1 MRTFEYIEK
10 HYPDQYL
17 KIKITLDQENY
28 DLWKT
33 ILDDDEIKDEFK
45 DYEIKY
51 KGKLILDILADPLP
65 EKIEELEEEKII
77 PMLYFVHK
85 EDVNNLGD
93 YEENDEFQN
102 STGDAPEDIGFRE
115 ITNGP
120 TSEIEWHDEVIS
132 MKNSWA

>member
-1 MRTFEYIEK
+1 MRTFEYTEK
-10 HYPDQYL
+10 YYPDQYL

-28 DLWKT
+28 DHWKT

-85 EDVNNLGD
+85 EDVNNLGN

-120 TSEIEWHDEVIS
+120 KSEIEWHDEVIS